1 MGKTK
6 SFFKKIRD
14 TAETFHVKRRKIK
27 EINGKGLKKAEEIK
41 KRCMNTLKNCIKK
54 VFMTRITTMVLSLT
68 SSQNPGV

>member
-14 TAETFHVKRRKIK
+14 TKETFDVKRRKIK

-41 KRCMNTLKNCIKK
+41 KRCMNIPKNCIK
-54 VFMTRITTMVLSLT
+54 
-68 SSQNPGV
+68 